1 MTNNQIIRNEA
12 ARLSAE
18 QLHEIAAKNH
28 TAAQI
33 AALVAQIVVTD
44 KDGAEHPGTIED
56 AELYFAAD
64 ELHTF
69 NEWKRLGKQ
78 VKKGETALIH
88 CHLWQFTTKPSKA
101 QREAAEAEGKEA
113 AEHPHFYPTKAHLFS
128 CLQVE
133 DATAAPKGRFQN
145 AADII
150 AYNRK
155 LAAER
160 KAASVDLEKLYE
172 LYTAE
177 YSRLYNSNDPDDE
190 KAEREAAK
198 VFDDKSKNDPVFH
211 AIVDRM
217 IQKMDD
223 LISSDREAASF
234 VLALDKLNN
243 PEQPAPQTTEDKPAA
258 IITEEHHELP
268 ELLPA
273 PQLPAK
279 KTSKKRTTK
288 KSAEK
293 APAAEVQQLD
303 FASIAANVLG

>member
-12 ARLSAE
+12 AHLSAE
-18 QLHEIAAKNH
+18 QLHEIAAKSH

-33 AALVAQIVVTD
+33 AVTD
-44 KDGAEHPGTIED
+44 ENGAEHPGTIED
-56 AELYFAAD
+56 AELVLAAD

-78 VKKGETALIH
+78 VKKGETALIR

-113 AEHPHFYPTKAHLFS
+113 AEHPHFYPTKAYLFS

-133 DATAAPKGRFQN
+133 DSTAAPKGRFQN

-177 YSRLYNSNDPDDE
+177 YSRLYNGNDPDDE

-273 PQLPAK
+273 PRLPAK

-288 KSAEK
+288 KSTEK

>member
-1 MTNNQIIRNEA
+1 MTNNQIIHNEA

-18 QLHEIAAKNH
+18 QLHEIATKNH

-33 AALVAQIVVTD
+33 AALAAQIVVTD

-56 AELYFAAD
+56 AELVLAAD

-113 AEHPHFYPTKAHLFS
+113 AEHPHFYPTKAYLFS

-160 KAASVDLEKLYE
+160 KAAK
-172 LYTAE
+172 AAA
-177 YSRLYNSNDPDDE
+177 E
-190 KAEREAAK
+190 KAAA
-198 VFDDKSKNDPVFH
+198 
-211 AIVDRM
+211 
-217 IQKMDD
+217 
-223 LISSDREAASF
+223 E
-234 VLALDKLNN
+234 
-243 PEQPAPQTTEDKPAA
+243 QTTEDKPAA

-288 KSAEK
+288 KSTEK